1 MKRVLGY
8 IILLVVLGALDFVW
22 LSLTGET
29 LYRPAMGTLEL
40 VHVNLAPAAGF
51 YLIYTLG
58 LSVLVVNPAVEAGA
72 PVNVRELT
80 WKAAVFGLA
89 AFATYDLTGMAVVR
103 DWPQMLSYID
113 MGWGTFAAAVS
124 ANVTVLVLRL
134 LGQVRGVGLPPL

>member
-1 MKRVLGY
+1 MKGALRY
-8 IILLVVLGALDFVW
+8 IILLLVLGSLDFVW

-40 VHVNLAPAAGF
+40 AHFHAAPAAGF

-58 LSVLVVNPAVEAGA
+58 LTVLVVNPAVDSGG
-72 PVNVRELT
+72 PVKRRDLT

-89 AFATYDLTGMAVVR
+89 AFATYDLTGMAVIR
-103 DWPQMLSYID
+103 DWPQSLSYID

-124 ANVTVLVLRL
+124 ANITVLVLRL
-134 LGQVRGVGLPPL
+134 LGQVQGGTRPPL

>member
-1 MKRVLGY
+1 MKA
-8 IILLVVLGALDFVW
+8 ILSYVIALIALLALDFVW

-40 VHVNLAPAAGF
+40 AHFHPAPAIGF
-51 YLIYTLG
+51 YLIYALG
-58 LSVLVVNPAVEAGA
+58 LTVLVVNPAVEAGG
-72 PVNVRELT
+72 PVNLRELT

-89 AFATYDLTGMAVVR
+89 AFATYDLTGMAVIR

-124 ANVTVLVLRL
+124 ANLTVLVLRL
-134 LGQVRGVGLPPL
+134 LGQVKTGALPPL